1 MKRTTLLKFGLFIP
15 LALALLAPAKCPK
28 VPGTDD
34 MTVTVVTEEFVELEF
49 VASGDLNDDSDVE
62 TIDVDEIRAD
72 LEDLDVDISELQS
85 IQVSRVEWGVTE
97 YNEPATDRRITD
109 GWAQVSWWKNA
120 DPPQGP
126 QDIVVDLE
134 VDVYPLLGR
143 LAPPPIVE
151 GGINFVNVMLV
162 ELLDELK
169 NPTGAV
175 FQVQGSGGGLSEP
188 QERSTDFKWRLRIYY
203 QLVGEV
209 TIDGVDL

>member
-85 IQVSRVEWGVTE
+85 I
-97 YNEPATDRRITD
+97 
-109 GWAQVSWWKNA
+109 
-120 DPPQGP
+120 
-126 QDIVVDLE
+126 
-134 VDVYPLLGR
+134 
-143 LAPPPIVE
+143 
-151 GGINFVNVMLV
+151 
-162 ELLDELK
+162 
-169 NPTGAV
+169 
-175 FQVQGSGGGLSEP
+175 
-188 QERSTDFKWRLRIYY
+188 
-203 QLVGEV
+203 
-209 TIDGVDL
+209 